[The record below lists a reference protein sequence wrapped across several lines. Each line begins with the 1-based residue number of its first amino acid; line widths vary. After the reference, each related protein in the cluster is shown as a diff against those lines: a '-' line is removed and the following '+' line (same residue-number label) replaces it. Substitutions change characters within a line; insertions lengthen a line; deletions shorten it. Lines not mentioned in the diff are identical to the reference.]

1 MHMLKEIRIHGR
13 GGQGVVT
20 SSELLAIAAFNDGKQ
35 SQAFPNFGVERSGA
49 PVEAFVRISDEKI
62 NLRQQVYKPD
72 YVIVLDASLLS
83 CVDVLRGL
91 KSPEGYF
98 IINSDKEYSK
108 LGLPNLKMNAAIVD
122 VSKKAIEILG
132 KPMVNVGVLGA
143 FAAITKEVSLPSL
156 LKAIDQEFESK
167 KEIAEKN
174 KNLAELLYKENIA
187 INEGKSMAGKNGK

>member
-62 NLRQQVYKPD
+62 NLRQQVYNPD
-72 YVIVLDASLLS
+72 YVIVLDSSLLS
-83 CVDVLRGL
+83 TVEVTNGL
-91 KSPEGYF
+91 KDNGLLV
-98 IINSDKEYSK
+98 INSDKKPVE
-108 LGLPNLKMNAAIVD
+108 LGLKTKAKVISFD

-132 KPMVNVGVLGA
+132 KPLVNVGVLGA
-143 FAAITKEVSLPSL
+143 FAAITREVSLNSL

-167 KEIAEKN
+167 REIAEKN
-174 KNLAELLYKENIA
+174 KNLAELLYKENLA
-187 INEGKSMAGKNGK
+187 INEGKSRAGKNGK

>member
-49 PVEAFVRISDEKI
+49 PISAFTRISNEKI
-62 NLRQQVYKPD
+62 NLRQQIYEPD
-72 YVIVLDASLLS
+72 YVIVLDPSLLS
-83 CVDVLRGL
+83 TVEVTKGL
-91 KSPEGYF
+91 KNNGLL
-98 IINSDKEYSK
+98 IINSDKKPEE
-108 LGLPNLKMNAAIVD
+108 LGLKTNARMVSFD

-132 KPMVNVGVLGA
+132 KPLVNIGVLGA

-174 KNLAELLYKENIA
+174 KKLAEILYKENIA
-187 INEGKSMAGKNGK
+187 VKEEKSRAGKNGK